1 MESAEIDTLL
11 DRIVSIC
18 EDAIGTRG
26 KELDIDLR
34 TVKQYLERI
43 ESLNDRRLEYETIR
57 T

>member
-34 TVKQYLERI
+34 SVKQYLERI
-43 ESLNDRRLEYETIR
+43 EILNDRRLEYETIR